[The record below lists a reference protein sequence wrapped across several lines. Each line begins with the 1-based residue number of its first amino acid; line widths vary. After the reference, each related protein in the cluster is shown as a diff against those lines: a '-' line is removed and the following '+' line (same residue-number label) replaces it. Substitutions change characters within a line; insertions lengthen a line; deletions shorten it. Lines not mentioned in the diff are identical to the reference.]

1 VGYGLLAYHPN
12 KVGNVIIAA
21 GSPGGPDALLPPEPV
36 TQSIARIAQNYTA
49 MLPYLFPQGLKD
61 EGECCCGVIGTEKT
75 DRNGVH
81 AGLLNVQGLNIEGKG
96 HLDTQSL
103 HYCIMFTI

>member
-61 EGECCCGVIGTEKT
+61 EGEGSLEVYLLHNCITLTC
-75 DRNGVH
+75 H
-81 AGLLNVQGLNIEGKG
+81 ASSSQE
-96 HLDTQSL
+96 
-103 HYCIMFTI
+103 